1 MKNVKSLLLRVV
13 ATLMFVMCIFTIAI
27 AQDTIQATVE
37 LKRDNHL
44 FNIEISPIS
53 KNENNQLTL
62 TIYSEAITGG
72 FGGSMEATLPIVACV
87 RTEDGQIVDPM
98 LIAGG
103 RVGGAGYETIQP
115 KTVEKNK
122 AASGG
127 KWEATGSSGAKGYL
141 TYSFDTDKP
150 ITSILIGLYAD
161 YANSNYSAFVAADKP
176 QESGKI
182 E

>member
-1 MKNVKSLLLRVV
+1 MKNVKSLFLRVV

-44 FNIEISPIS
+44 LNIEISLIS
-53 KNENNQLTL
+53 KNENNQPTL

-72 FGGSMEATLPIVACV
+72 FGGQIEATLPIIACIL
-87 RTEDGQIVDPM
+87 TEDDQIVDPM
-98 LIAGG
+98 WIAGG
-103 RVGGAGYETIQP
+103 NVGGSGYKVNQQ
-115 KTVEKNK
+115 KTVVKNK
-122 AASGG
+122 SALGG
-127 KWEATGSSGAKGYL
+127 KWEATGNSGAKGYI

-150 ITSILIGLYAD
+150 IKSILIGLYSD
-161 YANSNYSAFVAADKP
+161 YANSKYSAFVVADKP
-176 QESGKI
+176 QESDKI